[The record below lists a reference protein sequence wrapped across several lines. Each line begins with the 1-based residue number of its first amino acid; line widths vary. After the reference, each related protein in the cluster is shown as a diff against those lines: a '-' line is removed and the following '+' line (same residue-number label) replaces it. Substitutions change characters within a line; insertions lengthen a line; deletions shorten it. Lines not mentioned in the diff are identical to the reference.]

1 MTLYLAA
8 FLAGMLT
15 IVSPC
20 ILPVLPFVFARAD
33 RSFVSS
39 TLPFLTGLAAAFA
52 TAASLAAVGG
62 GWVVRLSAAAHV
74 AALVL
79 LGVFA
84 VALMSQRVA
93 ALISVPS
100 VWLGEALARRVDRR
114 GSTGV
119 VSSLGL
125 GAATGLLWTPCAGP
139 ILGLV
144 LTGAAL
150 SGPSPETTGLLVAYA
165 AGAAMSLAA
174 AVAAGGALYARLRGG
189 LAFSEQVRRIKGAAM
204 IAVVAAIAVGFEADL
219 LASLPSPQATRVEA
233 ALVAALHLE
242 PTQPAPAAGLYRSS
256 LPVERRLPSLQGA
269 SHWLNAGP
277 PTNEQFRGKVLLV
290 HVWTY
295 SCINCIRTLPYV
307 RAWEARYRDQGLAV
321 IGVHAPEFA
330 FERDID
336 NVRSAVRRFA
346 LPYPIAVDND
356 FRIWRALRN
365 TSWPALYIVD
375 AEGRIR
381 HHQFGEGG
389 EAQSEAAIQDLLAEG
404 AGRRTAEVSVTVP
417 RPDGPEIPADLGE
430 LRSGE
435 TYLGADKTE
444 GFVSPEGLSRGTQT
458 YSPAGP
464 KLSQWSLSGNWS
476 FGPDAVRLDR
486 EGGGITYRF
495 RARDLH
501 LVLGPGADGRP
512 VRFRVALAGQ
522 PPRTDHGSDITPDG
536 DGIVTETRLYH
547 LVRQSSPVEE
557 RTFEIY
563 FQDPGVRAY
572 AFTFG

>member
-20 ILPVLPFVFARAD
+20 ILPVLPFVLARAD
-33 RSFVSS
+33 RPFVLS
-39 TLPFLTGLAAAFA
+39 TLPFLTGLVAAFA

-74 AALVL
+74 AALAL

-93 ALISVPS
+93 ALISAPS
-100 VWLGEALARRVDRR
+100 VRLGEALARRVERR
-114 GSTGV
+114 GSAGV

-165 AGAAMSLAA
+165 AGAATSLAA
-174 AVAAGGALYARLRGG
+174 AVAAGGSLYAHLRGG
-189 LAFSEQVRRIKGAAM
+189 LAFSEQVRRIGGAAM
-204 IAVVAAIAVGFEADL
+204 IALVAAIAIGFDADL
-219 LASLPSPQATRVEA
+219 LAPLPSLQATRVEA
-233 ALVAALHLE
+233 ALVAALHLD
-242 PTQPAPAAGLYRSS
+242 PAQPAPAAGLYRSS
-256 LPVERRLPSLQGA
+256 LPVERRLPSLEGA
-269 SHWLNAGP
+269 SIWLNGGP
-277 PTNEQFRGKVLLV
+277 PTKEQFRGKVLLV

-295 SCINCIRTLPYV
+295 SCINCIRTLPYI

-346 LPYPIAVDND
+346 LPYPVAVDND
-356 FRIWRALRN
+356 FQIWRVLRN
-365 TSWPALYIVD
+365 TYWPALYIVD

-389 EAQSEAAIQDLLAEG
+389 EAQSEAAIQDLLAEE
-404 AGRRTAEVSVTVP
+404 AGQRTAEASVTVP
-417 RPDGPEIPADLGE
+417 RPAGPEIPADLRQ

-444 GFVSPEGLSRGTQT
+444 GFVSPEGLSLRTQT

-464 KLSQWSLSGNWS
+464 KLNQWSLAGNWS

-501 LVLGPGADGRP
+501 LVLGPGAHGRP

-522 PPRTDHGSDITPDG
+522 PPRTDHGIDITPDG
-536 DGIVTETRLYH
+536 DGIVTETRLYQ
-547 LVRQSSPVEE
+547 LVRQSGPVEE
-557 RTFEIY
+557 RTFEIH

>member
-8 FLAGMLT
+8 FFAGMLT

-33 RSFVSS
+33 RPFVSS
-39 TLPFLTGLAAAFA
+39 TLPFLTGLVAAFA

-74 AALVL
+74 AALTL
-79 LGVFA
+79 LSVFA
-84 VALMSQRVA
+84 IALMSQRVA
-93 ALISVPS
+93 ALISAPS
-100 VWLGEALARRVDRR
+100 VRLGEALARHVDRR

-119 VSSLGL
+119 VSSLGF
-125 GAATGLLWTPCAGP
+125 GVAAGLLWTPCAGP

-165 AGAAMSLAA
+165 AGAATCLAA
-174 AVAAGGALYARLRGG
+174 AVAAGASLYAHLRGG
-189 LAFSEQVRRIKGAAM
+189 LDFSEQVRRIGGAAM
-204 IAVVAAIAVGFEADL
+204 IAVVAAIAIGFDADL
-219 LASLPSPQATRVEA
+219 LAPLPSLQATRVED
-233 ALVAALHLE
+233 ALVASLHLD
-242 PTQPAPAAGLYRSS
+242 PAQAAPAAGLYRSS
-256 LPVERRLPSLQGA
+256 LPVERRLPSLEGA
-269 SHWLNAGP
+269 SHWLNGGP
-277 PTNEQFRGKVLLV
+277 QTNEQFRGKVLLV

-295 SCINCIRTLPYV
+295 SCINCIRTLPYI
-307 RAWEARYRDQGLAV
+307 RAWEARYRDQGLTV

-346 LPYPIAVDND
+346 LPYPVAVDND

-365 TSWPALYIVD
+365 TYWPALYIVD
-375 AEGRIR
+375 ADGRIR

-389 EAQSEAAIQDLLAEG
+389 EAQSEAAIQDLLAEE
-404 AGRRTAEVSVTVP
+404 AGRRTAEASVTVP
-417 RPDGPEIPADLGE
+417 RTDGPEIPADLGQ

-435 TYLGADKTE
+435 TYLRADKTE
-444 GFVSPEGLSRGTQT
+444 GFVSPEGLSRRPQI
-458 YSPAGP
+458 YSPGGP
-464 KLSQWSLSGNWS
+464 KLNQWSLSGNWS

-495 RARDLH
+495 QARDLH

-512 VRFRVALAGQ
+512 VRFRVTLAGQ
-522 PPRTDHGSDITPDG
+522 PPGTDHGIDTTPDG
-536 DGIVTETRLYH
+536 DGIVTETRLYQ
-547 LVRQSSPVEE
+547 LVRQSGPVEE
-557 RTFEIY
+557 RTFEIH

-572 AFTFG
+572 VFTFG